1 MGRQDRYIPALGL
14 RALTPLYDPVL
25 RQIFRDE
32 QFKRTFIARANIQPG
47 QRVLD
52 LGCGTGTLMLLIK
65 QAQPHVVV
73 TGSDGDVEVLAIA
86 RAKAAA
92 AGEAVSFGQA
102 LASHLPYPDGTFDR
116 VLSSLVFHHLP
127 PAVKR
132 AALREAHR
140 VLGTGGEL
148 HILDVGEPHTA
159 LGKLLAPAI
168 RHAEQA
174 RENVDGLIPTMA
186 RAAGF
191 VDVTV
196 IHQETFVAVATLA
209 HVRARKGVA
218 A

>member
-1 MGRQDRYIPALGL
+1 MIDHDRYIPALGL

-25 RQIFRDE
+25 RRIFRDE
-32 QFKRTFIARANIQPG
+32 QFKRALIARANIQPG
-47 QRVLD
+47 QWVLD

-65 QAQPHVVV
+65 QAQPQASV
-73 TGSDGDVEVLAIA
+73 TGADGDLGILAIA
-86 RAKAAA
+86 RTKAATTDGA
-92 AGEAVSFGQA
+92 LSFGQA

-140 VLGTGGEL
+140 VLRTGGEL
-148 HILDVGEPHTA
+148 HILDVGAPHTVV
-159 LGKLLAPAI
+159 GKLLAPAI

-174 RENVDGLIPTMA
+174 RDNVDGLLPIMA
-186 RAAGF
+186 REAGF

-196 IHQETFVAVATLA
+196 LHQEPFVGVATLA
-209 HVRARKGVA
+209 HIRGRKGTHN
-218 A
+218 

>member
-1 MGRQDRYIPALGL
+1 MGSHDHYVPALGL

-25 RQIFRDE
+25 RRIFRDE
-32 QFKRTFIARANIQPG
+32 RFKRTFIARANIQPG

-65 QAQPHVVV
+65 HAQPHAVV
-73 TGSDGDVEVLAIA
+73 TGADGDVEVLTIA
-86 RAKAAA
+86 RAKAATA
-92 AGEAVSFGQA
+92 NGKVSFGQA

-132 AALREAHR
+132 AALSEAHR
-140 VLGTGGEL
+140 VLRVGGEL
-148 HILDVGEPHTA
+148 HILDVGAPHTV
-159 LGKLLAPAI
+159 LGKFLAPAI

-196 IHQETFVAVATLA
+196 LHQETFVAVATLA
-209 HVRARKGVA
+209 HVRARKGVSA
-218 A
+218 